1 MLAKAVIQCIAS
13 VKRREKPTFISHP
26 SVGTEDE
33 IRARAEAKK
42 SLESLQLSKSLLEP
56 LVHSKDCLS
65 KWGYIVDIPP
75 VKRMEEAEQ
84 CTYHWGRALMTRVNG
99 KSCSLLRE
107 FLLTPPLTGE
117 KTRVYTCCSR
127 PADSDGCG
135 HGPHV
140 FYEAAPEDLHARHGF
155 SFLSP
160 SDPSKTTLDVA
171 AMDCE
176 MVYTTGGMR
185 VARVSIVDGSGQEVF
200 DEFIRMDDGVHVIAK
215 EKLNKIIQV
224 GTADVSVGHS
234 SLEDAVAT
242 LDLVRWHILNEWK
255 PPPPPA
261 GPSAS

>member
-1 MLAKAVIQCIAS
+1 MLMLAKAVIQCIAS

-75 VKRMEEAEQ
+75 GEGGREPSLEGKVSKCERCAQPFQVKRMEEAEQ

-200 DEFIRMDDGVHVIAK
+200 DEFIRMDDGVHVM
-215 EKLNKIIQV
+215 
-224 GTADVSVGHS
+224 
-234 SLEDAVAT
+234 
-242 LDLVRWHILNEWK
+242 
-255 PPPPPA
+255 
-261 GPSAS
+261 